1 MFLRVLN
8 AVVLTVVSLP
18 LVAADYQDA
27 NLSPEERVRDLLP
40 RMTLEEKV
48 GQMAQYVGIEH
59 VQKSEKNMSIE
70 ELRRS
75 DARGFYPNL
84 HSSQMPE
91 VIKSGKV
98 GSFLHVVTA
107 EEANMLQ
114 RYAQDSRL

>member
-8 AVVLTVVSLP
+8 AVVLTVISLP

-59 VQKSEKNMSIE
+59 VAKSEKNMSLSLI
-70 ELRRS
+70 
-75 DARGFYPNL
+75 
-84 HSSQMPE
+84 H
-91 VIKSGKV
+91 I
-98 GSFLHVVTA
+98 
-107 EEANMLQ
+107 
-114 RYAQDSRL
+114 